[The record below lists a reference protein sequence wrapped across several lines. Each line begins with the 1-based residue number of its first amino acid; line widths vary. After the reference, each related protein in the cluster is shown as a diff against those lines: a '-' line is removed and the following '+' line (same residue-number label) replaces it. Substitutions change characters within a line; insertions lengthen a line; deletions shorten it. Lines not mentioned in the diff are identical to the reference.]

1 MTKQR
6 RKIGLRSSS
15 PALTIVLLFG
25 VISMLGDLVHESAR
39 SVNGQYL
46 SLVGLSATQVGLV
59 FGLGEFLGY
68 ALRLLSGAWLDKSK
82 RYWLFL
88 FIGYGVHLV
97 IPLMGLTTSW
107 GWLYTFIL
115 LERIGKALRSPA
127 KDTILSAVAE
137 NQIGLGYAFGIQEA
151 LDQLGAFLGP
161 LIFTAL
167 FYFVGSSGIEVFQL
181 GYKLLVI
188 PFIILMVV
196 LALVHRKFVRE
207 ELTPRVDTSQKPPRL
222 QPIFWI
228 YSAFTFFVAFGLI
241 NFSLIGYHL
250 KTQEIVSDGMV
261 PILYA
266 VAMAVDAFVAIF
278 IGKGYD
284 RLKRKLGHKTGG
296 VLILL
301 IVPILTAFVPL
312 LTLSHSV
319 SMLWIGMVLMG
330 VVLGAH
336 ETVMRSAIADI
347 TPFSKRG
354 IGFGIFNTIYGLSL
368 LFGSFLMGWLY
379 DLEQQPIIVAMTI
392 LSEGAAVALY
402 VVLYKRIQRERL
414 SN

>member
-1 MTKQR
+1 
-6 RKIGLRSSS
+6 
-15 PALTIVLLFG
+15 
-25 VISMLGDLVHESAR
+25 MLGDLVHESAR

-68 ALRLLSGAWLDKSK
+68 ALRLLSGAWLDTSK

-167 FYFVGSSGIEVFQL
+167 FYFVGSSGLEVFQL
-181 GYKLLVI
+181 GYQLLVI

-207 ELTPRVDTSQKPPRL
+207 ELTPEVDTTQKPPRL

-250 KTQEIVSDGMV
+250 KTQQIVSDGMV

-266 VAMAVDAFVAIF
+266 VAMAVDALVAIF

-284 RLKRKLGHKTGG
+284 RLKRQLRHKTGG

-301 IVPILTAFVPL
+301 IVPLLTAFVPL

-354 IGFGIFNTIYGLSL
+354 IGFGIFNTVYGLSL
-368 LFGSFLMGWLY
+368 LLGSLLMGWLY

-392 LSEGAAVALY
+392 ISEGAAVALY
-402 VVLYKRIQRERL
+402 VVLYKRIQRERV

>member
-1 MTKQR
+1 M
-6 RKIGLRSSS
+6 
-15 PALTIVLLFG
+15 
-25 VISMLGDLVHESAR
+25 ISMLGDLVHESAR

-88 FIGYGVHLV
+88 FVGYGVHLV

-167 FYFVGSSGIEVFQL
+167 FYFMGRSGLEVFQL
-181 GYKLLVI
+181 GYQMLVI
-188 PFIILMVV
+188 PFIILMVF

-207 ELTPRVDTSQKPPRL
+207 ALTPQVNASEKPPRL

-250 KTQEIVSDGMV
+250 KTQQIVSDEMV

-266 VAMAVDAFVAIF
+266 VAMAVDALVAIF

-284 RLKRKLGHKTGG
+284 RLKRKLRHKTGG

-312 LTLSHSV
+312 LTLSHSMG
-319 SMLWIGMVLMG
+319 MLWAGMALMG

-368 LFGSFLMGWLY
+368 LLGSFLMGWLY

-392 LSEGAAVALY
+392 GSEGVAIALY

>member
-1 MTKQR
+1 
-6 RKIGLRSSS
+6 
-15 PALTIVLLFG
+15 
-25 VISMLGDLVHESAR
+25 MLGDLVHESAR

-167 FYFVGSSGIEVFQL
+167 FYFVGSSGLEVFQL
-181 GYKLLVI
+181 GYQLLVI

-207 ELTPRVDTSQKPPRL
+207 ELTPEVDTTQQPPRL

-250 KTQEIVSDGMV
+250 KTQQIVSDGMV

-266 VAMAVDAFVAIF
+266 VAMAVDALVAIF

-284 RLKRKLGHKTGG
+284 RLKRQLRHKTGG

-301 IVPILTAFVPL
+301 IVPLLTAFVPL
-312 LTLSHSV
+312 LTLSHSM

-354 IGFGIFNTIYGLSL
+354 IGFGIFNTVYGLSL
-368 LFGSFLMGWLY
+368 LLGSLLMGWLY

-392 LSEGAAVALY
+392 ISEGAAVALY
-402 VVLYKRIQRERL
+402 VVLYKRIQRERV

>member
-1 MTKQR
+1 
-6 RKIGLRSSS
+6 
-15 PALTIVLLFG
+15 
-25 VISMLGDLVHESAR
+25 MLGDLVHESAR

-167 FYFVGSSGIEVFQL
+167 FYFVGSSGLEVFQL
-181 GYKLLVI
+181 GYQLLVI

-207 ELTPRVDTSQKPPRL
+207 KLTPEVDTTQKPPRL

-250 KTQEIVSDGMV
+250 KTQQIVSDGMV

-266 VAMAVDAFVAIF
+266 VAMAVDALVAIF

-284 RLKRKLGHKTGG
+284 RLKRQLRHKTGG

-301 IVPILTAFVPL
+301 IVPLLTAFVPL

-354 IGFGIFNTIYGLSL
+354 IGFGIFNTVYGLSL
-368 LFGSFLMGWLY
+368 LLGSLLMGWLY

-392 LSEGAAVALY
+392 ISEGAAVALY
-402 VVLYKRIQRERL
+402 VVLYERIQRERV

>member
-1 MTKQR
+1 
-6 RKIGLRSSS
+6 
-15 PALTIVLLFG
+15 
-25 VISMLGDLVHESAR
+25 MLGDLVHESAR

-167 FYFVGSSGIEVFQL
+167 FYFVGSSGLEVFQL
-181 GYKLLVI
+181 GYQLLVI

-207 ELTPRVDTSQKPPRL
+207 KLTPEVDTTQKPPRL

-250 KTQEIVSDGMV
+250 KTQQIVSDGMV

-266 VAMAVDAFVAIF
+266 VAMAVDALVAIF

-284 RLKRKLGHKTGG
+284 RLKRQLRHKTGG

-301 IVPILTAFVPL
+301 IVPLLTAFVPL

-354 IGFGIFNTIYGLSL
+354 IGFGIFNTVYGLSL
-368 LFGSFLMGWLY
+368 LLGSLLMGWLY

-392 LSEGAAVALY
+392 ISEGAAVALY
-402 VVLYKRIQRERL
+402 VVLYKRIQRERV

>member
-1 MTKQR
+1 
-6 RKIGLRSSS
+6 
-15 PALTIVLLFG
+15 
-25 VISMLGDLVHESAR
+25 MLGDLVHESAR

-82 RYWLFL
+82 CYWLFL

-167 FYFVGSSGIEVFQL
+167 FYFVGSSGLEVFQL
-181 GYKLLVI
+181 GYQLLVI

-196 LALVHRKFVRE
+196 LVLVHRKFVRE
-207 ELTPRVDTSQKPPRL
+207 ALTPQVDTSQKPPRL

-284 RLKRKLGHKTGG
+284 RLKRQLGHKTSG

-301 IVPILTAFVPL
+301 IVPVLTAFVPL

-319 SMLWIGMVLMG
+319 GMLWVGMALMG

-336 ETVMRSAIADI
+336 ETVMRFAIADI

-354 IGFGIFNTIYGLSL
+354 IGFGIFNTVYGLSL
-368 LFGSFLMGWLY
+368 LLGSLLMGWLY

-392 LSEGAAVALY
+392 GSEGVAIALY

>member
-1 MTKQR
+1 M
-6 RKIGLRSSS
+6 
-15 PALTIVLLFG
+15 
-25 VISMLGDLVHESAR
+25 
-39 SVNGQYL
+39 
-46 SLVGLSATQVGLV
+46 
-59 FGLGEFLGY
+59 
-68 ALRLLSGAWLDKSK
+68 RLLSGAWLDKSK

-266 VAMAVDAFVAIF
+266 VAMAVDALVAIF

-284 RLKRKLGHKTGG
+284 HLKRKLGHKTGG

-379 DLEQQPIIVAMTI
+379 DLEQQPIIIAMTI
-392 LSEGAAVALY
+392 LSEGAAIALY
-402 VVLYKRIQRERL
+402 AVLYKRIQRERL

>member
-1 MTKQR
+1 
-6 RKIGLRSSS
+6 
-15 PALTIVLLFG
+15 
-25 VISMLGDLVHESAR
+25 MLGDLVHESAR

-167 FYFVGSSGIEVFQL
+167 FYFVGSSGLEVFQL
-181 GYKLLVI
+181 GYQLLVI

-207 ELTPRVDTSQKPPRL
+207 KLTPEVDTTQKPPRL

-250 KTQEIVSDGMV
+250 KTQQIVSDGMV

-266 VAMAVDAFVAIF
+266 VAMAVDALVAIF

-284 RLKRKLGHKTGG
+284 RLKRQLRHKTGG

-301 IVPILTAFVPL
+301 IVPLLTAFVPL

-368 LFGSFLMGWLY
+368 LLGSLLMGWLY

-392 LSEGAAVALY
+392 ISEGAAVALY
-402 VVLYKRIQRERL
+402 VVLYKRIQRERV

>member
-1 MTKQR
+1 MARQQ

-88 FIGYGVHLV
+88 FVGYGVHLV

-167 FYFVGSSGIEVFQL
+167 FYFVGSSGLEVFQL
-181 GYKLLVI
+181 GYQLLVI

-207 ELTPRVDTSQKPPRL
+207 ELTPEVDTTQKPPRL

-250 KTQEIVSDGMV
+250 KTQQIVSDGMV

-266 VAMAVDAFVAIF
+266 VAMAVDALVAIF

-284 RLKRKLGHKTGG
+284 RLKRQLRHKTGG

-301 IVPILTAFVPL
+301 IVPLLTAFVPL

-354 IGFGIFNTIYGLSL
+354 IGFGIFNTVYGLSL
-368 LFGSFLMGWLY
+368 LLGSLLMGWLY

-392 LSEGAAVALY
+392 ISEGAAVALY
-402 VVLYKRIQRERL
+402 VVLYKRIQRERV

>member
-1 MTKQR
+1 
-6 RKIGLRSSS
+6 
-15 PALTIVLLFG
+15 
-25 VISMLGDLVHESAR
+25 MLGDLVHESAR

-167 FYFVGSSGIEVFQL
+167 FYFVGSSGLEVFQL
-181 GYKLLVI
+181 GYQLLVI

-207 ELTPRVDTSQKPPRL
+207 KLTPQVDTTQKPPRL

-250 KTQEIVSDGMV
+250 KTQQIVSDGMV

-266 VAMAVDAFVAIF
+266 VAMAVDALVAIF

-284 RLKRKLGHKTGG
+284 RLKRQLRHKTGG

-301 IVPILTAFVPL
+301 IVPLLTAFVPL

-354 IGFGIFNTIYGLSL
+354 IGFGIFNTVYGLSL
-368 LFGSFLMGWLY
+368 LLGSLLMGWLY
-379 DLEQQPIIVAMTI
+379 DLEQQPIIVAMTFI
-392 LSEGAAVALY
+392 SEGAAVALY
-402 VVLYKRIQRERL
+402 VVLYKRIQRERV

>member
-1 MTKQR
+1 
-6 RKIGLRSSS
+6 
-15 PALTIVLLFG
+15 
-25 VISMLGDLVHESAR
+25 MLGDLVHESAR

-167 FYFVGSSGIEVFQL
+167 FYFVGSSGLEVFQL
-181 GYKLLVI
+181 GYQLLVI

-207 ELTPRVDTSQKPPRL
+207 ELTPEVDTTQKPPRL

-250 KTQEIVSDGMV
+250 KTQQIVSDGMV

-266 VAMAVDAFVAIF
+266 VAMAVDALVAIF

-284 RLKRKLGHKTGG
+284 RLKRQLRHKTGG

-301 IVPILTAFVPL
+301 IVPLLTAFVPL

-354 IGFGIFNTIYGLSL
+354 IGFGIFNTVYGLSL
-368 LFGSFLMGWLY
+368 FLGSLLMGWLY

-392 LSEGAAVALY
+392 ISEGAAVALY
-402 VVLYKRIQRERL
+402 VVLYKRIQRERV

>member
-1 MTKQR
+1 M
-6 RKIGLRSSS
+6 
-15 PALTIVLLFG
+15 
-25 VISMLGDLVHESAR
+25 HESAR

-88 FIGYGVHLV
+88 FVGYGVHLV

-167 FYFVGSSGIEVFQL
+167 FYFMGRSGLEVFQL
-181 GYKLLVI
+181 GYQMLVI
-188 PFIILMVV
+188 PFIILMVF

-207 ELTPRVDTSQKPPRL
+207 ALTPQVNASEKPPRL

-250 KTQEIVSDGMV
+250 KTQQIVSDEMV

-266 VAMAVDAFVAIF
+266 VAMAVDALVAIF

-284 RLKRKLGHKTGG
+284 RLKRKLRHKTGG

-312 LTLSHSV
+312 LTLSHSMG
-319 SMLWIGMVLMG
+319 MLWAGMALMG

-368 LFGSFLMGWLY
+368 LLGSFLMGWLY

-392 LSEGAAVALY
+392 GSEGVAIALY

>member
-1 MTKQR
+1 
-6 RKIGLRSSS
+6 
-15 PALTIVLLFG
+15 
-25 VISMLGDLVHESAR
+25 MLGDLVHESAR

-167 FYFVGSSGIEVFQL
+167 FYFVGSSGLEVFQL
-181 GYKLLVI
+181 GYQLLVI

-196 LALVHRKFVRE
+196 LVLVHRKFVRE
-207 ELTPRVDTSQKPPRL
+207 ALTPQVDTSQKPPRL

-284 RLKRKLGHKTGG
+284 RLKRQLGHKTSG

-301 IVPILTAFVPL
+301 IVPVLTAFVPL

-319 SMLWIGMVLMG
+319 GMLWVGMALMG

-354 IGFGIFNTIYGLSL
+354 IGFGIFNTVYGLSL
-368 LFGSFLMGWLY
+368 LLGSLLMGWLY

-392 LSEGAAVALY
+392 GSEGVAIALY

>member
-1 MTKQR
+1 M
-6 RKIGLRSSS
+6 
-15 PALTIVLLFG
+15 
-25 VISMLGDLVHESAR
+25 HESAR

-88 FIGYGVHLV
+88 FVGYGVHLV

-167 FYFVGSSGIEVFQL
+167 FYFVGSSGLEVFQL
-181 GYKLLVI
+181 GYQLLVI

-196 LALVHRKFVRE
+196 LVLVHRKFVRE
-207 ELTPRVDTSQKPPRL
+207 ALTPQVDTSQKPPRL

-284 RLKRKLGHKTGG
+284 RLKRQLGHKTSG

-301 IVPILTAFVPL
+301 IVPVLTAFVPL

-319 SMLWIGMVLMG
+319 GMLWVGMALMG

-368 LFGSFLMGWLY
+368 LLGSLLMGWLY
-379 DLEQQPIIVAMTI
+379 DLEQQPMIVAMTI
-392 LSEGAAVALY
+392 ISEGVAVALY
-402 VVLYKRIQRERL
+402 VVLYKRIRRERL

>member
-1 MTKQR
+1 
-6 RKIGLRSSS
+6 
-15 PALTIVLLFG
+15 
-25 VISMLGDLVHESAR
+25 MLGDLVHESAR

-167 FYFVGSSGIEVFQL
+167 FYFVGSSGLEVFQL
-181 GYKLLVI
+181 GYQLLVI

-207 ELTPRVDTSQKPPRL
+207 ELTPEVDTTQKPPRL

-241 NFSLIGYHL
+241 NLSLIGYHL
-250 KTQEIVSDGMV
+250 KTQQIVS
-261 PILYA
+261 
-266 VAMAVDAFVAIF
+266 
-278 IGKGYD
+278 
-284 RLKRKLGHKTGG
+284 
-296 VLILL
+296 
-301 IVPILTAFVPL
+301 
-312 LTLSHSV
+312 TL
-319 SMLWIGMVLMG
+319 
-330 VVLGAH
+330 
-336 ETVMRSAIADI
+336 
-347 TPFSKRG
+347 
-354 IGFGIFNTIYGLSL
+354 
-368 LFGSFLMGWLY
+368 
-379 DLEQQPIIVAMTI
+379 
-392 LSEGAAVALY
+392 
-402 VVLYKRIQRERL
+402 
-414 SN
+414 

>member
-1 MTKQR
+1 
-6 RKIGLRSSS
+6 
-15 PALTIVLLFG
+15 
-25 VISMLGDLVHESAR
+25 MLGDLVHESAR

-97 IPLMGLTTSW
+97 IPLMGSTTSW

-167 FYFVGSSGIEVFQL
+167 FYFVGSSGLEVFQL
-181 GYKLLVI
+181 GYQLLVI

-207 ELTPRVDTSQKPPRL
+207 ELTPEVDTTQKPPRL

-250 KTQEIVSDGMV
+250 KTQQIVSDGMV

-266 VAMAVDAFVAIF
+266 VAMAVDALVAIF

-284 RLKRKLGHKTGG
+284 RLKRQLRHKTGG

-301 IVPILTAFVPL
+301 IVPLLTAFVPL

-354 IGFGIFNTIYGLSL
+354 IGFGIFNTVYGLSL
-368 LFGSFLMGWLY
+368 LLGSLLMGWLY

-392 LSEGAAVALY
+392 ISEGAAVALY
-402 VVLYKRIQRERL
+402 VVLYKRIQRERV

>member
-1 MTKQR
+1 M
-6 RKIGLRSSS
+6 
-15 PALTIVLLFG
+15 
-25 VISMLGDLVHESAR
+25 HESAR

-82 RYWLFL
+82 HYWLFL
-88 FIGYGVHLV
+88 FVGYGVHLV

-167 FYFVGSSGIEVFQL
+167 FYFVGSSGLEVFQL
-181 GYKLLVI
+181 GYQLLVI

-196 LALVHRKFVRE
+196 LVLVHRKFVRE
-207 ELTPRVDTSQKPPRL
+207 ALTPQVDTSQKPPRL

-284 RLKRKLGHKTGG
+284 RLKRQLGHKTSG

-301 IVPILTAFVPL
+301 IVPVLTAFVPL

-319 SMLWIGMVLMG
+319 GMLWVGMALMG

-354 IGFGIFNTIYGLSL
+354 IGFGIFNTVYGLSL
-368 LFGSFLMGWLY
+368 LLGSLLMGWLY

-392 LSEGAAVALY
+392 GSEGVAIALY

>member
-1 MTKQR
+1 
-6 RKIGLRSSS
+6 
-15 PALTIVLLFG
+15 
-25 VISMLGDLVHESAR
+25 MLGDLVHESAR

-137 NQIGLGYAFGIQEA
+137 DQIGLGYAFGIQEA

-167 FYFVGSSGIEVFQL
+167 FYFVGSSGLEVLQL
-181 GYKLLVI
+181 GYQLLVI

-207 ELTPRVDTSQKPPRL
+207 ELTPQVDTSQKPPRL

-250 KTQEIVSDGMV
+250 KTQQIVSDGMV

-266 VAMAVDAFVAIF
+266 VAMAVDALVAIF

-284 RLKRKLGHKTGG
+284 HLKRKLGHKTGG
-296 VLILL
+296 VLILP

-392 LSEGAAVALY
+392 GSEGVAVALY
-402 VVLYKRIQRERL
+402 IVLYKRIQRERL

>member
-1 MTKQR
+1 MARQQ

-88 FIGYGVHLV
+88 FVGYGVHLV

-167 FYFVGSSGIEVFQL
+167 FYFIGRSGLEVFQL
-181 GYKLLVI
+181 GYQMLVI
-188 PFIILMVV
+188 PFIILMVF

-207 ELTPRVDTSQKPPRL
+207 ALTPQVNASEKPPRL

-250 KTQEIVSDGMV
+250 KTQQIVSDEMV

-266 VAMAVDAFVAIF
+266 VAMAVDALVAIF

-284 RLKRKLGHKTGG
+284 RLKRKLRHKTGG

-312 LTLSHSV
+312 LTLSHSMG
-319 SMLWIGMVLMG
+319 MLWAGMALMG

-368 LFGSFLMGWLY
+368 LLGSFLMGWLY

-392 LSEGAAVALY
+392 GSEGVAIALY
-402 VVLYKRIQRERL
+402 VVLYKRIQRKRL

>member
-1 MTKQR
+1 MARQQ

-88 FIGYGVHLV
+88 FVGYGVHLV

-167 FYFVGSSGIEVFQL
+167 
-181 GYKLLVI
+181 
-188 PFIILMVV
+188 
-196 LALVHRKFVRE
+196 
-207 ELTPRVDTSQKPPRL
+207 
-222 QPIFWI
+222 
-228 YSAFTFFVAFGLI
+228 
-241 NFSLIGYHL
+241 
-250 KTQEIVSDGMV
+250 
-261 PILYA
+261 
-266 VAMAVDAFVAIF
+266 
-278 IGKGYD
+278 
-284 RLKRKLGHKTGG
+284 
-296 VLILL
+296 
-301 IVPILTAFVPL
+301 
-312 LTLSHSV
+312 
-319 SMLWIGMVLMG
+319 
-330 VVLGAH
+330 
-336 ETVMRSAIADI
+336 
-347 TPFSKRG
+347 
-354 IGFGIFNTIYGLSL
+354 
-368 LFGSFLMGWLY
+368 
-379 DLEQQPIIVAMTI
+379 
-392 LSEGAAVALY
+392 
-402 VVLYKRIQRERL
+402 
-414 SN
+414 

>member
-1 MTKQR
+1 M
-6 RKIGLRSSS
+6 
-15 PALTIVLLFG
+15 
-25 VISMLGDLVHESAR
+25 HESAR

-88 FIGYGVHLV
+88 FVGYGVHLV

-167 FYFVGSSGIEVFQL
+167 FYFMGRSSLEVFQL
-181 GYKLLVI
+181 GYQMLVI
-188 PFIILMVV
+188 PFIILMVF

-207 ELTPRVDTSQKPPRL
+207 ALTPQVNASEKPPRL

-250 KTQEIVSDGMV
+250 KTQQIVSDEMV

-266 VAMAVDAFVAIF
+266 VAMAVDALVAIF

-284 RLKRKLGHKTGG
+284 RLKRKLAHKTGG

-312 LTLSHSV
+312 LTLSHSMG
-319 SMLWIGMVLMG
+319 MLWAGMALMG

-368 LFGSFLMGWLY
+368 LLGSFLMGWLY

-392 LSEGAAVALY
+392 GSEGVAIALY

-414 SN
+414 SNECPTLHELA

>member
-1 MTKQR
+1 
-6 RKIGLRSSS
+6 
-15 PALTIVLLFG
+15 
-25 VISMLGDLVHESAR
+25 MLGDLVHESAR

-167 FYFVGSSGIEVFQL
+167 FYFVGSSGLEVFQL
-181 GYKLLVI
+181 GYQLLVI

-207 ELTPRVDTSQKPPRL
+207 ELTPEVDTTQKPPRL

-250 KTQEIVSDGMV
+250 KTQQIVSDGMV

-266 VAMAVDAFVAIF
+266 VAMAVDALVAIF

-284 RLKRKLGHKTGG
+284 RLKRQLRHKTGG

-301 IVPILTAFVPL
+301 IVPLLTAFVPL
-312 LTLSHSV
+312 LTLSHSM

-354 IGFGIFNTIYGLSL
+354 IGFGIFNTVYGLSL
-368 LFGSFLMGWLY
+368 LLGSLLMGWLY

-392 LSEGAAVALY
+392 ISEGAAVALY
-402 VVLYKRIQRERL
+402 VVLYKRIQRERV

>member
-1 MTKQR
+1 MARQQ

-88 FIGYGVHLV
+88 FVGYGVHLV

-167 FYFVGSSGIEVFQL
+167 FYFMGRSGLEVFQL
-181 GYKLLVI
+181 GYQMLVI
-188 PFIILMVV
+188 PFIILMVF

-207 ELTPRVDTSQKPPRL
+207 ALTPQVNASEKPPRL

-250 KTQEIVSDGMV
+250 KTQQIVSDEMV

-266 VAMAVDAFVAIF
+266 VAMAVDALVAIF

-284 RLKRKLGHKTGG
+284 RLKRKLRHKTGG

-312 LTLSHSV
+312 LTLSHSMG
-319 SMLWIGMVLMG
+319 MLWAGMALMG

-368 LFGSFLMGWLY
+368 LLGSFLMGWLY

-392 LSEGAAVALY
+392 GSEGVAIALY

>member
-1 MTKQR
+1 
-6 RKIGLRSSS
+6 
-15 PALTIVLLFG
+15 
-25 VISMLGDLVHESAR
+25 MLGDLVHESAR

-167 FYFVGSSGIEVFQL
+167 FYFVGSSGLEVFQL
-181 GYKLLVI
+181 GYQLLVI

-207 ELTPRVDTSQKPPRL
+207 ELTPEVDTTQKPPRL

-250 KTQEIVSDGMV
+250 KTQQIVSDGMV

-266 VAMAVDAFVAIF
+266 VAMAVDALVAIF

-284 RLKRKLGHKTGG
+284 RLKRQLRHKTGG

-301 IVPILTAFVPL
+301 IVPLLTAFVPL

-354 IGFGIFNTIYGLSL
+354 IGFGIFNTVYGLSL
-368 LFGSFLMGWLY
+368 LLGSLLMGWLY

-392 LSEGAAVALY
+392 ISEGAAVALY
-402 VVLYKRIQRERL
+402 VVLYKRIQRERV

>member
-1 MTKQR
+1 
-6 RKIGLRSSS
+6 
-15 PALTIVLLFG
+15 
-25 VISMLGDLVHESAR
+25 MLGDLVHESAR

-167 FYFVGSSGIEVFQL
+167 FYFVGSSGLEVFQL
-181 GYKLLVI
+181 GYQLLVI

-196 LALVHRKFVRE
+196 LALEHRKFVRE
-207 ELTPRVDTSQKPPRL
+207 ELTPEVDTTQKPPRL

-250 KTQEIVSDGMV
+250 KTQQIVSDGMV

-266 VAMAVDAFVAIF
+266 VAMAVDALVAIF

-284 RLKRKLGHKTGG
+284 RLKRQLRHKTGG

-301 IVPILTAFVPL
+301 IVPLLTAFVPL

-354 IGFGIFNTIYGLSL
+354 IGFGIFNTVYGLSL
-368 LFGSFLMGWLY
+368 LLGSLLMGWLY

-392 LSEGAAVALY
+392 ISEGAAVALY
-402 VVLYKRIQRERL
+402 VVLYKRIQRERV

>member
-1 MTKQR
+1 
-6 RKIGLRSSS
+6 
-15 PALTIVLLFG
+15 
-25 VISMLGDLVHESAR
+25 MLGDLVHESAR

-167 FYFVGSSGIEVFQL
+167 FYFVGSSGLEVFQL
-181 GYKLLVI
+181 GYQLLVI

-207 ELTPRVDTSQKPPRL
+207 ELTPEVDTTQKPPRL

-250 KTQEIVSDGMV
+250 KTQQIVSDGMV

-266 VAMAVDAFVAIF
+266 VAMAVDALVAIF

-284 RLKRKLGHKTGG
+284 RLKRQLRHKTGG

-301 IVPILTAFVPL
+301 IVPLLTAFVPL

-354 IGFGIFNTIYGLSL
+354 IGFGIFNTVYGLSL
-368 LFGSFLMGWLY
+368 LLGSLLMGWLY

-392 LSEGAAVALY
+392 ISEGAAVALY

>member
-1 MTKQR
+1 MTKQQ
-6 RKIGLRSSS
+6 RKISLRSSS

-266 VAMAVDAFVAIF
+266 VAMAVDALVAIF

-284 RLKRKLGHKTGG
+284 HLKRKLGHKTGG

-301 IVPILTAFVPL
+301 IVPSLTAFVPL

-379 DLEQQPIIVAMTI
+379 DLEQQPIIIAMTI
-392 LSEGAAVALY
+392 LSEGAAIALY
-402 VVLYKRIQRERL
+402 AVLYKRIQRERL

>member
-25 VISMLGDLVHESAR
+25 VVSMLGDLVHESAR

-167 FYFVGSSGIEVFQL
+167 FYFVGSSGLEVFQL
-181 GYKLLVI
+181 GYQLLVI

-207 ELTPRVDTSQKPPRL
+207 ELTPEVDTTQKPPRL

-250 KTQEIVSDGMV
+250 KTQQIVSDGMV

-266 VAMAVDAFVAIF
+266 VAMAVDALVAIF

-284 RLKRKLGHKTGG
+284 RLKRQLRHKTGG

-301 IVPILTAFVPL
+301 IVPLLTAFVPL

-354 IGFGIFNTIYGLSL
+354 IGFGIFNTVYGLSL
-368 LFGSFLMGWLY
+368 LLGSLLMGWLY

-392 LSEGAAVALY
+392 ISEGAAVALY
-402 VVLYKRIQRERL
+402 VVLYKRIQRERV

>member
-25 VISMLGDLVHESAR
+25 VVSMLGDLVHESAR

-167 FYFVGSSGIEVFQL
+167 FYFVGSSGLEVFQL
-181 GYKLLVI
+181 GYQLLVI

-207 ELTPRVDTSQKPPRL
+207 KLTPEVDTTQKPPRL

-250 KTQEIVSDGMV
+250 KTQQIVSDGMV

-266 VAMAVDAFVAIF
+266 VAMAVDALVAIF

-284 RLKRKLGHKTGG
+284 RLKRQLRHKTGG

-301 IVPILTAFVPL
+301 IVPLLTAFVPL

-354 IGFGIFNTIYGLSL
+354 IGFGIFNTVYGLSL
-368 LFGSFLMGWLY
+368 LLGSLLMGWLY

-392 LSEGAAVALY
+392 ISEGAAVALY
-402 VVLYKRIQRERL
+402 VVLYKRIQRERV

>member
-1 MTKQR
+1 
-6 RKIGLRSSS
+6 
-15 PALTIVLLFG
+15 
-25 VISMLGDLVHESAR
+25 MLGDLVHESAR

-167 FYFVGSSGIEVFQL
+167 FYFVGSSGLEVFQL
-181 GYKLLVI
+181 GYQLLVI

-207 ELTPRVDTSQKPPRL
+207 KLTPEVDTTQKPPRL

-250 KTQEIVSDGMV
+250 KTQQIVSDGMV

-266 VAMAVDAFVAIF
+266 VAMAVDALVAIF

-284 RLKRKLGHKTGG
+284 RLKRQLRHKTGG

-301 IVPILTAFVPL
+301 IVPLLTAFVPL

-330 VVLGAH
+330 GVLGAH

-354 IGFGIFNTIYGLSL
+354 IGFGIFNTVYGLSL
-368 LFGSFLMGWLY
+368 LLGSLLMGWLY

-392 LSEGAAVALY
+392 ISEGAAVALY
-402 VVLYKRIQRERL
+402 VVLYKRIQRERV